1 MMATTFAATVRGR
14 RKNMSEQ
21 SILLCDKCGKQIE
34 KSYPKHKLK
43 SRKIKFIDGLIFGRG
58 PYDYSEL
65 SYDLCP
71 ECYKKFYRWVRN
83 IENGEIEE

>member
-1 MMATTFAATVRGR
+1 
-14 RKNMSEQ
+14 MSEQ
-21 SILLCDKCGKQIE
+21 RILLCDKCGKQIE

-43 SRKIKFIDGLIFGRG
+43 SRKVKFIDSLIFGRG
-58 PYDYSEL
+58 QYDYSES

-71 ECYKKFYRWVRN
+71 ECYKKFYRWIRN